1 MKAIFAYI
9 TRDSVAAVVDAVRS
23 LRLRDISVVEIRAA
37 LWPVVGDDRF
47 HLPQLG
53 GASVADAKLE
63 ILCDDAELSRIVG
76 AIHRV
81 VHGRNLGNGSVYVLP
96 VEAVRAAAPDDPLP
110 VVRTP

>member
-9 TRDSVAAVVDAVRS
+9 ARDSVAAVVDAVRS

-63 ILCDDAELSRIVG
+63 ILCEDADVPVVVG

-96 VEAVRAAAPDDPLP
+96 VDAVRAAVAGDPP
-110 VVRTP
+110 AAAHTS